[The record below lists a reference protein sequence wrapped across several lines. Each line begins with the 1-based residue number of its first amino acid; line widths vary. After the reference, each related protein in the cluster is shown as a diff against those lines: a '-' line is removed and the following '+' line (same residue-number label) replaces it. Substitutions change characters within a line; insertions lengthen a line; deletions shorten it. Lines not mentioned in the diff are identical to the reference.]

1 MHIHK
6 KYDFRPDN
14 CAGIPP
20 AISTEDVDHLSN
32 PVALPEPYFH
42 FSCTTCSCCFFQARG
57 IVCVV
62 TLIVLFSN
70 HRLCLEKYRFS
81 QPHAA
86 RHYLIPRKAS
96 ARKNHISV
104 TNALQ
109 FGCYLTQERNGT
121 ERIIPE

>member
-70 HRLCLEKYRFS
+70 HRPCLEKYRFS